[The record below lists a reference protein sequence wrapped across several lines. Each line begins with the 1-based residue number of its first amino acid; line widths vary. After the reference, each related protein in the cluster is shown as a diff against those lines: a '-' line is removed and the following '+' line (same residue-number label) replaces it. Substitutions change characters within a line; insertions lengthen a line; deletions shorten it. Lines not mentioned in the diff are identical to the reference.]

1 MAYPMTDAVATAR
14 SFHERFRASSD
25 QLEAQRRMPDALARD
40 MASAGMFRLLVP
52 KCYQGLEVHPQE
64 FFDAIATTAEADGAI
79 GWCQMIGTTTGMMS
93 ASLPELWSQTMY
105 GDHPDTITTGVT
117 APIGKAVREGGNL
130 RVSGR
135 WPFGSGS
142 QVSDWIC
149 GGCLIQGEDGPE
161 LNDAGAPKALLVF
174 FPAAE
179 VTIHE
184 DSWRTSGLRGTGSND
199 IEVNN
204 LLVPEGRWVELGG
217 RPQID
222 TPLYRFPTLGLL
234 ALGVSAVSIG
244 IARHAISAFVELAT
258 GKVPTG
264 SGRTLAERAAAQK
277 DLAQADAL
285 VQSAAALTQV
295 AINTSWEVAS
305 RGDRL
310 STENKAQLRLA
321 ASNNAWAAAKAVDLV
336 YHAAGGSAIYETSPL
351 QRCFRDVHVATQHIM
366 VAQPTYEVIGRVRL
380 GLPARSPL

>member
-1 MAYPMTDAVATAR
+1 MADAIATAR

-25 QLEAQRRMPDALARD
+25 ALEQSRRMPDELARD
-40 MASAGMFRLLVP
+40 MAAAGMFRLLVP
-52 KCYQGLEVHPQE
+52 KQHQGLEVHPQE
-64 FFDAIATTAEADGAI
+64 FFDAIATTAQADGAV

-93 ASLPELWSQTMY
+93 ASLPEQWARTIY
-105 GDHPDTITTGVT
+105 GEHPNTITTGVT
-117 APIGKAVREGGNL
+117 APIGTATREGNDL

-142 QVSDWIC
+142 QISDWIC
-149 GGCLIQGEDGPE
+149 GGCLIQGEEGPE
-161 LNDAGAPKALLVF
+161 LNDAGVPRALLVF

-217 RPQID
+217 RPLVD
-222 TPLYRFPTLGLL
+222 APLYRFPTLGLL
-234 ALGVSAVSIG
+234 ALGVSAVAIG
-244 IARHAISAFVELAT
+244 IARHAISAFVDLAT
-258 GKVPTG
+258 AKVPTG

-277 DLAQADAL
+277 DLAQAEAL
-285 VQSAAALTQV
+285 VQSAAALTRV
-295 AINTSWEVAS
+295 AIETSWDIAS
-305 RGDRL
+305 HGGRL

-321 ASNNAWAAAKAVDLV
+321 ASNNAWSAAKAVDLV
-336 YHAAGGSAIYETSPL
+336 YHTAGGSAIYETSPL

-380 GLPARSPL
+380 GMPARSPL